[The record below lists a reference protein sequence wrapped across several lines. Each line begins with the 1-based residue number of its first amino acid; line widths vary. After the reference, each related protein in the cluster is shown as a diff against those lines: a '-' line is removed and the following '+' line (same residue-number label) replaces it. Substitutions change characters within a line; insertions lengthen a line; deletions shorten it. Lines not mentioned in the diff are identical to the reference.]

1 MAKASKE
8 NEGKFQVPADVSA
21 AAIIVYQGE
30 DLVNVNRAAEKIS
43 GYSSAAL
50 LGKKYWDLIHPDFK
64 ELIRERGRIRQH
76 SGAVPSHYEVKFI
89 TKAGEER
96 WAELY
101 AGNITYQGKPA
112 GVLTFF
118 DITERKR
125 VEAELKRVN
134 RALKTISKCNEAVIR
149 AREESALLYDVCK
162 LIVEVGGYR
171 MAWIGYAIN
180 DENKSIEPIAMVGLG
195 QDYVEK
201 AKVTWADTER
211 GRGPSGTALR
221 SMKPC
226 IIKNVTTDPNF
237 IPWREDAIKMG
248 YNSVI
253 GLPLSAGDGPPGV
266 LTIYSEKPD
275 AFDREEFI
283 LLQDLADNLTHGIIS
298 LRDRL
303 KRAEVEAALKSA
315 KADAELYV
323 DLMGHDINNMNQISL
338 GFLELARNILETD
351 GKLGE
356 ENVGLLDKAMDSL
369 NNSSQ
374 LISNVRKLQR
384 EKMGLYGQ
392 EVIHVSRMAEDIV
405 KQFKST
411 PGRNVNISYYA
422 HDDCLVMANALLKD
436 VFINLIGNAIKH
448 SSDDIHISIRVERID
463 DERPYCRVSV
473 EDDGPGIPDTLKKTL
488 FDRLSL
494 TATRVKGK
502 GFGLCLIK
510 ILVDSYHGKFWVE
523 DRIAGDPA
531 KGTRFVVMLPEID
544 K

>member
-1 MAKASKE
+1 MARALRES
-8 NEGKFQVPADVSA
+8 EGKFQVPADVSA

-30 DLVNVNRAAEKIS
+30 DLVNVNRAAEEIS
-43 GYSSAAL
+43 GYSRAEL
-50 LGKKYWDLIHPDFK
+50 LGKKYWDLIHPEFK
-64 ELIRERGRIRQH
+64 DLIKECGRIRQH
-76 SGAVPSHYEVKFI
+76 GGAVPPHYEVKFI

-101 AGNITYQGKPA
+101 AGNIKYLGKPA

-149 AREESALLYDVCK
+149 SREEPALLFDVCR

-180 DENKSIEPIAMVGLG
+180 DENKSIKPIAMMGLG
-195 QDYVEK
+195 QDYVDK
-201 AKVTWADTER
+201 VRVTWADTER
-211 GRGPSGTALR
+211 GRGPVGTAVR
-221 SMKPC
+221 SKKPC

-237 IPWREDAIKMG
+237 IPWREDAIRMG

-253 GLPLSAGDGPPGV
+253 SLPLSAGDGPPGI

-283 LLQDLADNLTHGIIS
+283 LLRDLADNLTHGIIS

-338 GFLELARNILETD
+338 GFLELARNILESD

-356 ENVGLLDKAMDSL
+356 ENIGLLDKAMDSL

-384 EKMGLYGQ
+384 EKMGLYEP
-392 EVIHVSRMAEDIV
+392 EVVHVSRIAEDVV
-405 KQFKST
+405 KHFKSI
-411 PGRNVNISYYA
+411 PGRNVRISYYA
-422 HDDCLVMANALLKD
+422 HDDCLVRANALLKD

-448 SSDDIHISIRVERID
+448 SRDDIHISIRVERIE
-463 DERPYCRVSV
+463 DEKPYCKVSV
-473 EDDGPGIPDTLKKTL
+473 EDDGPGISDTLKKTL
-488 FDRLSL
+488 FDRLNL
-494 TATRVKGK
+494 TATRAKGK

-510 ILVDSYHGKFWVE
+510 MLVDSYHGKFWVE
-523 DRIAGDPA
+523 DRIAGDSA
-531 KGTRFVVMLPEID
+531 KGARFVVMLPEIE